1 MASPAPP
8 GPAEEGCPARAAGEQ
23 EPPPRAPPGERGEE
37 AQEEG
42 AAAAAV
48 AAGRQVTE
56 AAGEV
61 AAAVTWLL
69 GEPGLWLGCCAQE
82 LLSWER
88 PLRTLLGFAGANL
101 LFW

>member
-8 GPAEEGCPARAAGEQ
+8 EPAGEGCPARAAGEQ
-23 EPPPRAPPGERGEE
+23 APPPGAAPGQRGEA
-37 AQEEG
+37 AQGEG
-42 AAAAAV
+42 AAAAAG
-48 AAGRQVTE
+48 GRRGEE

-69 GEPGLWLGCCAQE
+69 GEPGLWLGCCAHE